1 MKTTGAP
8 PPRKVIV
15 QQCIRDKGVLEAIC
29 DYVSTFFG
37 YVFFFFYNI
46 GTLFEEEPFE
56 LTYEQISCLSNLGAF
71 TPDGLLWM

>member
-29 DYVSTFFG
+29 DYVSIFFG
-37 YVFFFFYNI
+37 YVFFFF
-46 GTLFEEEPFE
+46 EEPFE
-56 LTYEQISCLSNLGAF
+56 LFYEQISCPSKLGAV